1 MSTEDINEKEAH
13 RMGMQRLEEDALV
26 NISEEIK
33 EPPIA
38 ISCGEV
44 IMTTI
49 KGNTTYTIPLAT
61 YGNFSFIQAPP
72 KSMKT
77 YFVSLLVSTY
87 LKDSN
92 KFSGHIKGLRDKRR
106 VIHFDTE
113 QGRYHAQKVFRRPV
127 DMNAGEIDDDYH
139 TYALRKMSYTER
151 IDFIEYILTDKLQSK
166 NIGLVVIDGIADL
179 VSDVN
184 NITES
189 SEIVQRIMR
198 WTAEHNCHII
208 TVIHSN
214 FGSTKPTGHL
224 GSFLEKKTETQ
235 IQLEKNT
242 QNKGWVTVSCKRSRS
257 FSFDDFSF
265 KVNEA
270 GLPEVVDT
278 SYLDNII

>member
-1 MSTEDINEKEAH
+1 MSIEEKEEQ
-13 RMGMQRLEEDALV
+13 RMFMKLLEEDAYV
-26 NISEEIK
+26 DISEEIK

-38 ISCGEV
+38 ISCGEANL
-44 IMTTI
+44 TTL
-49 KGNTTYTIPLAT
+49 KGNKTYTIPLAT
-61 YGNFSFIQAPP
+61 YGNFSFILAPP

-87 LKDSN
+87 LKGSN

-151 IDFIEYILTDKLQSK
+151 INFIEYILYEKLESK
-166 NIGLVVIDGIADL
+166 NIGLVVVDGIADL

-189 SEIVQRIMR
+189 SEIVQRIMK
-198 WTAEHNCHII
+198 WTAELNCHII

-235 IQLEKNT
+235 ISLEKNT

-270 GLPEVVDT
+270 GLPEVV
-278 SYLDNII
+278 SMEYINSLSF

>member
-1 MSTEDINEKEAH
+1 MLMKL
-13 RMGMQRLEEDALV
+13 LEEDAYV
-26 NISEEIK
+26 DISEEIK

-38 ISCGEV
+38 ISCGEANL
-44 IMTTI
+44 TTL
-49 KGNTTYTIPLAT
+49 KGNKTYTIPLAT

-87 LKDSN
+87 LKGSN
-92 KFSGHIKGLRDKRR
+92 KFSGHIKGHRDKRR

-139 TYALRKMSYTER
+139 TYALRKMSYTDR
-151 IDFIEYILTDKLQSK
+151 IDFIEYILQDKLESK

-189 SEIVQRIMR
+189 SEIVQRIMK
-198 WTAEHNCHII
+198 WTAEFNCHII

-224 GSFLEKKTETQ
+224 GSFLEKKTESQ
-235 IQLEKNT
+235 ISLEKNT

-257 FSFDDFSF
+257 FPFDDFSF
-265 KVNEA
+265 KVNDA
-270 GLPEVVDT
+270 GLPEVVNT
-278 SYLDNII
+278 PYLDVLNL

>member
-1 MSTEDINEKEAH
+1 
-13 RMGMQRLEEDALV
+13 MGMQRLEEDALV

-44 IMTTI
+44 TMTTI

-87 LKDSN
+87 LKGSN
-92 KFSGHIKGLRDKRR
+92 KFSGHIKGLRDKRK

-127 DMNAGEIDDDYH
+127 DMNAGEIDEDYH

-151 IDFIEYILTDKLQSK
+151 IDFIEYILYDKLESK
-166 NIGLVVIDGIADL
+166 NIGLVVVDGIADL

-189 SEIVQRIMR
+189 SEIVQRVMK
-198 WTAEHNCHII
+198 WTAELNCHII

-214 FGSTKPTGHL
+214 FGSSKPTGHL
-224 GSFLEKKTETQ
+224 GSFLEKKTESQ

-265 KVNEA
+265 QVNQA
-270 GLPEVVDT
+270 GLPEVVNMEYIN
-278 SYLDNII
+278 SLSF

>member
-1 MSTEDINEKEAH
+1 MNTDKEEAE
-13 RMGMQRLEEDALV
+13 RMFMKLLEQDAYV
-26 NISEEIK
+26 DISEEIK

-38 ISCGEV
+38 ISCGEANL
-44 IMTTI
+44 TTL
-49 KGNTTYTIPLAT
+49 KGNKTYTIPLAT

-87 LKDSN
+87 LKGSN
-92 KFSGHIKGLRDKRR
+92 KFSGHVKGHRDKRR
-106 VIHFDTE
+106 VVHFDTE

-127 DMNAGEIDDDYH
+127 DMNSGNIDNDYY

-151 IDFIEYILTDKLQSK
+151 IDFIEYILQDKLESK

-189 SEIVQRIMR
+189 SEIVQRIMK
-198 WTAEHNCHII
+198 WTAEFNCHII

-235 IQLEKNT
+235 ISLEKNT

-265 KVNEA
+265 KVNDA

-278 SYLDNII
+278 SYLDNIM